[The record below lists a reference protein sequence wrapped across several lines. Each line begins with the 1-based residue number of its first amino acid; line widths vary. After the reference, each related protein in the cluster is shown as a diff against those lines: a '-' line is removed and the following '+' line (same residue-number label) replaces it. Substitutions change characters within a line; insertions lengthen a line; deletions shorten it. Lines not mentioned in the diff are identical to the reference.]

1 MLILYLSEQLRVG
14 TWLEDDETA
23 VRDGDLLIWLLEL
36 LSTGSDRCLQLRS
49 KPFDQSRLRTGDSE
63 TSLLQLSLQV
73 GHLHIVHLVEK

>member
-36 LSTGSDRCLQLRS
+36 LSTGSDRCLQLWS
-49 KPFDQSRLRTGDSE
+49 QPFDQSGLRTGDSE
-63 TSLLQLSLQV
+63 TSLLELSLQV